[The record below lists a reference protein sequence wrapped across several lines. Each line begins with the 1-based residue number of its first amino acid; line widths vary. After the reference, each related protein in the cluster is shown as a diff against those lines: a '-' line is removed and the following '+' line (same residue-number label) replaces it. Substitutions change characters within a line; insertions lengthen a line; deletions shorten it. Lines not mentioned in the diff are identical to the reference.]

1 MTNGARQAKDHL
13 CTKASLVSF
22 SFSHLLVLFQKS
34 ESVSARVDV
43 SSKNAQKY
51 GFFMIETVNK
61 IYKSYVLLKIL

>member
-1 MTNGARQAKDHL
+1 MTNSARPAKVL
-13 CTKASLVSF
+13 LSTKASLV

>member
-1 MTNGARQAKDHL
+1 MTNSARPGKDL
-13 CTKASLVSF
+13 LFTKASLVSF
-22 SFSHLLVLFQKS
+22 NSHLLVLFQKS